1 MRVSNAPMLFTFI
14 VSVSSPQRDSDGGS
28 APRMQRRNLVSRS
41 LADEFHAPAS
51 LVGRPYELLG
61 LQTNRCHQHY
71 AVDLESA
78 FSANLFCLAP
88 FGGFPEG
95 RSPQASLVAAGNS
108 FFSVSDSGGTGHSG
122 LFETLIVGIRGRA
135 RLKLL
140 RGSENQ
146 SARSIVNLRGRN
158 CVTKVCVE
166 AFLTGNLEKRAF
178 HSFHRIATC
187 S

>member
-1 MRVSNAPMLFTFI
+1 MCRGVLLTSSTRLLVLSADPM
-14 VSVSSPQRDSDGGS
+14 
-28 APRMQRRNLVSRS
+28 N
-41 LADEFHAPAS
+41 
-51 LVGRPYELLG
+51 
-61 LQTNRCHQHY
+61 
-71 AVDLESA
+71 
-78 FSANLFCLAP
+78 CLASKPIVAISTTLWILSLLSAQTFSVLHP

-122 LFETLIVGIRGRA
+122 LFETLIVGFRGRA
-135 RLKLL
+135 RPKLL

-146 SARSIVNLRGRN
+146 SARSIVKLGGRN